1 LGFHFG
7 PVLWTGPW
15 NDLVLHYM
23 KIIILH
29 ILFKNIY
36 LKRYCFLKIIEGK
49 QVRVEYKH
57 LIDVKYTIV

>member
-1 LGFHFG
+1 
-7 PVLWTGPW
+7 
-15 NDLVLHYM
+15 M